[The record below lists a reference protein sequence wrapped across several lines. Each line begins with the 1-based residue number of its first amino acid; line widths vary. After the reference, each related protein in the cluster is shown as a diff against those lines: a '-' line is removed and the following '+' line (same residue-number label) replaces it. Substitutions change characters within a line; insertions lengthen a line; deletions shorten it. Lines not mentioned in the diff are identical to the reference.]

1 VLRET
6 DPQTTIWELLLPEEA
21 KRLPTEL
28 ARVDAYLDDERFI
41 TPWRGLFS
49 ARLGRPSVPVDTLLR
64 LLYLKHRYGLGYESL
79 CREVADS
86 LSWRRFCRIPLD
98 RPVPHPTTL
107 VKLVR
112 RAGPEV
118 IEQVNA
124 ALVAKLAQGKL
135 LRARKLRVDTTV
147 VEADIDYP
155 TDADLLEQ
163 AVRKLG
169 GLVRRIKGR
178 GTASRTRFRDRG
190 RAAGRRMKQL
200 ARTLRRRTG
209 VAMAEVDRLTGEVA
223 RLARQTVREVEVVAR
238 NARRTLARRP
248 GDGRLGR
255 LVGELD
261 ETIIHTGRL
270 LAQTDQRLAGNR
282 VIADRLVSL
291 ADPDARPIRKG
302 KPRHPTQ
309 FGYTLLL
316 AEDERGFIADHQLQ
330 QGNPPDAPQLVPAV
344 QRVVAVTGR
353 APGTVVGD
361 RGFGTA
367 ANDQA
372 VAALGVKRVG
382 LQRTGTPG
390 TARLALERTRAFP
403 PAAQLAGRHRGPHQP
418 PQARLRAAPDAA
430 TPAGR
435 CPHLGRAGHLRLQ
448 PAAHDG
454 CRRLT
459 RAPAAD
465 LPTSTGAATPTRTS
479 SGASSYP
486 GARLEEEAPMRRH
499 TRRQDTLDPGTG
511 VTTAGLDEPP
521 EEPGCFTTTLRCSRG
536 VGSIPLHGPSG
547 SASRGS
553 LGWRHGPG
561 PMWWRSG
568 SRWPVWCSL
577 VAQTPRSWTAL
588 LRRRIPSRVSKAP
601 PPGSPRPGARGSR

>member
-21 KRLPTEL
+21 KRLPAEL
-28 ARVDAYLDDERFI
+28 AQVDAYLDDERFI
-41 TPWRGLFS
+41 APWRALFS
-49 ARLGRPSVPVDTLLR
+49 ARLGRPSVPIDTLLR

-79 CREVADS
+79 CREVSDS
-86 LSWRRFCRIPLD
+86 IGWRRFCRIGLD

-107 VKLVR
+107 VKLVG

-118 IEQVNA
+118 IEQLNT
-124 ALVAKLAQGKL
+124 ALVAKLVQGKL

-155 TDADLLEQ
+155 TDADLLEH

-169 GLVRRIKGR
+169 GLVRRIKAR
-178 GTASRTRFRDRG
+178 GAASRTRFRDRG

-209 VAMAEVDRLTGEVA
+209 VAMSEVDRLTGEVA
-223 RLARQTVREVEVVAR
+223 RIARRTLREVQVVAG
-238 NARRTLARRP
+238 NARRALARRP

-261 ETIIHTGRL
+261 ETITVTRRL

-282 VIADRLVSL
+282 VIPDRLVSL

-316 AEDERGFIADHQLQ
+316 AEEERGFIADHQLQ

-344 QRVVAVTGR
+344 QRVIAVTGR
-353 APGTVVGD
+353 PPGTVVGD

-372 VAALGVKRVG
+372 MAALGVKRVG

-390 TARLALERTRAFP
+390 KARLALERTRRF
-403 PAAQLAGRHRGPHQP
+403 R
-418 PQARLRAAPDAA
+418 RLRNWRVGIEA
-430 TPAGR
+430 R
-435 CPHLGRAGHLRLQ
+435 ISHLKRAFGLRRTRL
-448 PAAHDG
+448 
-454 CRRLT
+454 RRL
-459 RAPAAD
+459 
-465 LPTSTGAATPTRTS
+465 G
-479 SGASSYP
+479 
-486 GARLEEEAPMRRH
+486 GAR
-499 TRRQDTLDPGTG
+499 TW
-511 VTTAGLDEPP
+511 AGL
-521 EEPGCFTTTLRCSRG
+521 GIFAYNLQRMT
-536 VGSIPLHGPSG
+536 V
-547 SASRGS
+547 
-553 LGWRHGPG
+553 
-561 PMWWRSG
+561 
-568 SRWPVWCSL
+568 
-577 VAQTPRSWTAL
+577 VA
-588 LRRRIPSRVSKAP
+588 
-601 PPGSPRPGARGSR
+601 G